1 MYVHPAG
8 YVDTHHRSGASASQ
22 TDKYDTGRSLSADKF
37 SPATFFFMCLAL
49 FISPMEVYQGAAV
62 AEFAHPSFGTG
73 RDLAHT
79 VFLSHMKNGVFDE
92 MPHHPRA

>member
-1 MYVHPAG
+1 
-8 YVDTHHRSGASASQ
+8 
-22 TDKYDTGRSLSADKF
+22 
-37 SPATFFFMCLAL
+37 MCLAL